1 MLSTRACMA
10 FTVTGEH
17 THMPNPGFFLHAL
30 PLQISSASFS
40 AEREESERTFDTR
53 FGFALVTH

>member
-1 MLSTRACMA
+1 MA

-17 THMPNPGFFLHAL
+17 THMPNPGSFLHAL

-40 AEREESERTFDTR
+40 AEREESERTFDIR